1 MLSNKLNFKTMNW
14 SDYLEGYKNYLQL
27 EKSLSSNTVEAYLK
41 DIFKFTDFLES
52 QGFSKNPVDVTQAKI
67 REFIDFINELG
78 MSASSQAR
86 ALSGIKSFFKFL
98 LIQDIIDNDPSALI
112 ETPKIGR
119 KLPVVLSPEEVDA
132 LIHSIDLSSETGY
145 RNVAILEV
153 LYGCGLRVSEL
164 VSIRMTDVHFDEGFI
179 KVQGK
184 GNKERLI
191 PIGKK
196 AKDAITDYLNNYRVT
211 LRVDKKD
218 ENILFLNRRGKKM
231 TRVMIFTIIKDLSIK
246 IDLQKNISPHT
257 FRHSFATHLIEG
269 GADLRAIQDMLG
281 HESITTTEIYTHL
294 DKEFLKDTILRF
306 HPRS

>member
-1 MLSNKLNFKTMNW
+1 MIW
-14 SDYLEGYKNYLQL
+14 SEYLDSYKNYLQL
-27 EKSLSSNTVEAYLK
+27 EKSLSGNTVEAYLK
-41 DIFKFTDFLES
+41 DIKKFTDFLES
-52 QGFSKNPVDVTQAKI
+52 NKFSKKPGEVTQDKI

-98 LIQDIIDNDPSALI
+98 LIQDEIERDPSSMI

-119 KLPVVLSPEEVDA
+119 KLPVVLTPDEIGALVMAVD
-132 LIHSIDLSSETGY
+132 LGSETGY
-145 RNVAILEV
+145 RNRAILEV
-153 LYGCGLRVSEL
+153 LYGCGLRVTEL
-164 VSIRMTDVHFDEGFI
+164 VNLKLTHVHFDEGFI

-191 PIGKK
+191 PLGHK
-196 AKDAITDYLNNYRVT
+196 AKDTIISYIQNYRAT
-211 LRVDKKD
+211 LKIDRKD

-231 TRVMIFTIIKDLSIK
+231 TRVMIFTIIKDLAFK

-257 FRHSFATHLIEG
+257 FRHSFATHLMEG

-281 HESITTTEIYTHL
+281 HESITTTEVYTHL
-294 DKEFLKDTILRF
+294 DKEYLKDTIIRF

>member
-1 MLSNKLNFKTMNW
+1 MIWGEYIDS
-14 SDYLEGYKNYLQL
+14 YKNYLQL
-27 EKSLSSNTVEAYLK
+27 EKSLSENTVEAYLK
-41 DIFKFTDFLES
+41 DIGKFINYLEGI
-52 QGFSKNPVDVTQAKI
+52 GFNQKPDDVKPQII
-67 REFIDFINELG
+67 RSFIDLINEAG

-98 LIQDIIDNDPSALI
+98 LIQDEIENDPSALI

-119 KLPVVLSPEEVDA
+119 KLPVVLSPEEIDA
-132 LIHSIDLSSETGY
+132 LIKAVDINSETGY
-145 RNVAILEV
+145 RNKAIIEV

-164 VSIRMTDVHFDEGFI
+164 VGLRLTDVHFDESYI

-184 GNKERLI
+184 GSKERLI
-191 PIGKK
+191 PIGQK
-196 AKDAITDYLNNYRVT
+196 AKEAVVSYLQNYRGT
-211 LRVDKKD
+211 LKIARND
-218 ENILFLNRRGKKM
+218 ENILFLNRRGHKM

-246 IDLQKNISPHT
+246 IDLQKIISPHT

-281 HESITTTEIYTHL
+281 HESITTTEVYTHL
-294 DKEFLKDTILRF
+294 DKEYLKDTILRF

>member
-1 MLSNKLNFKTMNW
+1 MIW
-14 SDYLEGYKNYLQL
+14 SDYLDNYKNYLQL
-27 EKSLSSNTVEAYLK
+27 EKSLSGNTVEAYLK
-41 DIFKFTDFLES
+41 DINKFTDYLEKN
-52 QGFSKNPVDVTQAKI
+52 GFSKKPTEVTQEKI

-98 LIQDIIDNDPSALI
+98 LVQDEIDRDPSSMI

-119 KLPVVLSPEEVDA
+119 KLPVVLTPHEIEA
-132 LIHSIDLSSETGY
+132 LIMAVDLGAETGY
-145 RNVAILEV
+145 RNRSILEV
-153 LYGCGLRVSEL
+153 LYGCGLRVTEL
-164 VSIRMTDVHFDEGFI
+164 VNLKLTDVHFDEGFI

-191 PIGKK
+191 PMGQK
-196 AKDAITDYLNNYRVT
+196 AKDAIIAYIQNYRGT
-211 LRVDKKD
+211 LKIERKD
-218 ENILFLNRRGKKM
+218 ENVLFLNRRGKKM
-231 TRVMIFTIIKDLSIK
+231 TRVMIFTIIKDLAIK

-257 FRHSFATHLIEG
+257 FRHSFATHLMEG

-281 HESITTTEIYTHL
+281 HESITTTEVYTQL
-294 DKEFLKDTILRF
+294 DKEFLKDTIIRF

>member
-1 MLSNKLNFKTMNW
+1 MIW
-14 SDYLEGYKNYLQL
+14 SDYLDNYKNYLQL
-27 EKSLSSNTVEAYLK
+27 EKSLSGNTVEAYLK
-41 DIFKFTDFLES
+41 DINKFTDYLEKN
-52 QGFSKNPVDVTQAKI
+52 GFSKKPTEVTQEKI

-98 LIQDIIDNDPSALI
+98 LVQDEIDRDPSSMI

-119 KLPVVLSPEEVDA
+119 KLPVVLTPHEIEA
-132 LIHSIDLSSETGY
+132 LIMAVDLGAETGY
-145 RNVAILEV
+145 RNRSILEV
-153 LYGCGLRVSEL
+153 LYGCGLRVTEL
-164 VSIRMTDVHFDEGFI
+164 VNLKLTDVHFDEGFI

-191 PIGKK
+191 PMGQK
-196 AKDAITDYLNNYRVT
+196 AKDAIIAYIQNYRGT
-211 LRVDKKD
+211 LKIERKD
-218 ENILFLNRRGKKM
+218 ENVLFLNRRGKKM
-231 TRVMIFTIIKDLSIK
+231 TRVMIFTIIKDLAIK

-257 FRHSFATHLIEG
+257 FRHSFATHLMEG

-281 HESITTTEIYTHL
+281 HESITTTEVYTHL
-294 DKEFLKDTILRF
+294 DKEFLKDTIIRF

>member
-1 MLSNKLNFKTMNW
+1 MIW
-14 SDYLEGYKNYLQL
+14 SEYLDSYKNYLQL
-27 EKSLSSNTVEAYLK
+27 EKSLSGNTVEAYLK
-41 DIFKFTDFLES
+41 DIKKFTDFLENH
-52 QGFSKNPVDVTQAKI
+52 GFSKQPSAVTQEKI

-98 LIQDIIDNDPSALI
+98 LIQDEIERDPSSMI

-119 KLPVVLSPEEVDA
+119 KLPVVLTPDEVAA
-132 LIHSIDLSSETGY
+132 LVMAIDLDSETGY
-145 RNVAILEV
+145 RNRAILEV
-153 LYGCGLRVSEL
+153 LYGCGIRVTEL
-164 VSIRMTDVHFDEGFI
+164 VNLRLTDVHFDEGFI

-191 PIGKK
+191 PLGQK
-196 AKDAITDYLNNYRVT
+196 AKDTIIAYIQNYRGT
-211 LRVDKKD
+211 LRIDRKD
-218 ENILFLNRRGKKM
+218 ENVLFLNRRGKKM
-231 TRVMIFTIIKDLSIK
+231 TRVMIFTIIKDLAKK

-257 FRHSFATHLIEG
+257 FRHSFATHLMEG

-281 HESITTTEIYTHL
+281 HESITTTEVYTHL
-294 DKEFLKDTILRF
+294 DKEFLKDTIIRF